1 MWNKCLQTFIEIIF
15 RNFWKGIF
23 VPETCFCQ
31 RGSSNQGRRT
41 HHLCPPCA
49 TFHSTTD
56 ALSAACSLHQFTHT
70 HTICWP
76 KITHKHHPNNN
87 PVSQTDLK
95 NSYLAHSL
103 QIKHTGYS
111 SLLLLVSRNT
121 SYEEPLFWEIADLYK
136 GGCVLTWTTTQ
147 KVSAWRHHDVS
158 TTSRDSALK
167 SCLF

>member
-1 MWNKCLQTFIEIIF
+1 MWNKRLQTFIEIIF
-15 RNFWKGIF
+15 RNFWKGVF

-121 SYEEPLFWEIADLYK
+121 SYEEPLFWEIADLHK